1 METGIW
7 TNTLSCVL
15 VSTFTS
21 NCWTFMLIRWTT
33 ASIKGVFQLSPGPA
47 TRENLPRR
55 CTMATCAVSTVKNE
69 PKTALKT
76 KIVNETSKN
85 ESIRSV
91 GLIFALLN
99 RSRQNPNERHRAV
112 SAATYSTIAR
122 SAAALRQ
129 NSAPVGGRQTNML
142 DNLPYFIPS
151 SELLILV
158 TYRPGSIL

>member
-21 NCWTFMLIRWTT
+21 NCWTFKLIRWTT

-47 TRENLPRR
+47 TRANLPRR
-55 CTMATCAVSTVKNE
+55 CTMASCAVSTVKNE
-69 PKTALKT
+69 PRTTLKT
-76 KIVNETSKN
+76 KIVNNTPKN

-99 RSRQNPNERHRAV
+99 RSRQNPNERRRAV

-122 SAAALRQ
+122 SAAVLRQ
-129 NSAPVGGRQTNML
+129 NSATVGGGQSNML
-142 DNLPYFIPS
+142 DDLRILFLS
-151 SELLILV
+151 SELLILL
-158 TYRPGSIL
+158 TCRPRSVL